1 MRVMVCPIGTEV
13 KGVNTRMGFMAAPV
27 TPPEVM
33 DVNKIP
39 VIAAVSLPA
48 VNVVSTLV
56 ESAKPPVKLARAPP
70 RVSPVS
76 VMVIAAMPVGTPPV
90 VSTIV
95 VLVAV
100 AAGVEVAVKV
110 ATVLAM
116 EVTDPKK

>member
-1 MRVMVCPIGTEV
+1 MVCPIGTEV
-13 KGVNTRMGFMAAPV
+13 RGVKIRTGFMAAPE
-27 TPPEVM
+27 TPPEVIEFK
-33 DVNKIP
+33 VIP
-39 VIAAVSLPA
+39 VIARESLPA

-56 ESAKPPVKLARAPP
+56 ESAKPPGTALRAPP

-76 VMVIAAMPVGTPPV
+76 VIVMAAMPVATTPV

-110 ATVLAM
+110 ATLLAM